1 MAERIRDTEDR
12 LLESMFES
20 APIADD
26 GFSAKIVRRV
36 NRQLW
41 IRRFTLPAAAVIGGV
56 IAFKPLTGLLAV
68 IANLSAFIPT
78 GAVDVATTSIPQLQ
92 IVVLGAILLGAA
104 MLGVRMLED

>member
-26 GFSAKIVRRV
+26 GFSAKIVQRV
-36 NRQLW
+36 NRKLW

-78 GAVDVATTSIPQLQ
+78 DAMNVATTSIPQLQ

>member
-1 MAERIRDTEDR
+1 MAERIRDAEDR

-20 APIADD
+20 APMADD
-26 GFSAKIVRRV
+26 GFSANIVRRV

-41 IRRFTLPAAAVIGGV
+41 IRRITLPAAAVIGGM
-56 IAFKPLTGLLAV
+56 IAFKPLTGLIAV
-68 IANLSAFIPT
+68 VANLSRFIPADT
-78 GAVDVATTSIPQLQ
+78 VNVATTSIPQMQ